1 MSCFLPENIPQQ
13 PAALFNT
20 GPSDRNS
27 IQPRSPAMQAVRP
40 EQLRNIVITG
50 HAGSGKTMLCE
61 SLALTMGVINR
72 LGNSDDGNTISDYA
86 ADEIQRKHSLNT
98 SLIHGFWNDCKINT
112 LDTPGLLDFHG
123 DVKSAMRVAD
133 TVLIAVNASTG
144 VEVGTDSVW
153 EYTREYYK
161 PTLFVLT
168 KLDADRTSF
177 KNTIDEL
184 RDHFGHLVTP
194 IQFPAE
200 EGLGHHILI
209 DVLMMKQL
217 EFSPDKPGSM
227 KISTIPDLYLKQA
240 EELHQQLVEAVAE
253 TDEELMN
260 RFFEVGTLTEEELR
274 AGIKSALV
282 SRTLFPVFCTSPLH
296 LIGTERLLNGI
307 VNLCPS
313 PIERGPEHSVCAV
326 DETEK
331 LLQPDP
337 DGPTVAFIFKTMSE
351 PRVGEISY
359 LRVYSGHIESGHELI
374 DVQTGQIEKI
384 GQVYTML
391 GQKKNPVEK
400 LLAGDIGMVVKLKD
414 AHTND
419 TLADKGSN
427 CRITPITF
435 PEPVLASA
443 IIPVSQGDEEK
454 ISSGLHHLHEED
466 PSFAISHDIEFNQ
479 TIIKTL
485 GETHLEIIISRLQ
498 NKFNVQVETAPI
510 RIPYRETIRLS
521 AMAQGK
527 YKKQS
532 GGRGQYGDVW
542 LRLEPAERDTG
553 FIFSSEVVG
562 GVVPTRYLPAVEK
575 GVREAIAN
583 GVLAGFPVIDLKAI
597 AYDGSYHPVDSSE
610 FAFKIAAS
618 MAFKAAFDKAKPLLL
633 EPFYDLTVYAPEQYT
648 GEIVG
653 DISSRRGKILGMD
666 TDARFQ
672 VVKALIP
679 QASLASFHQ
688 SLTRLTQ
695 SRAKYT
701 YSFSHYEEA
710 PQDVM
715 QQVIAENKQH

>member
-1 MSCFLPENIPQQ
+1 
-13 PAALFNT
+13 
-20 GPSDRNS
+20 
-27 IQPRSPAMQAVRP
+27 MQAVQP
-40 EQLRNIVITG
+40 EQLRNIVVTG

-61 SLALTMGVINR
+61 SLALSMGVINR
-72 LGNSDDGNTISDYA
+72 LGNIDDGNTLSDYS

-98 SLIHGFWNDCKINT
+98 SILHGFWNDHKINII
-112 LDTPGLLDFHG
+112 DTPGLVDFHG

-133 TVLIAVNASTG
+133 TVLIAVNAATG

-153 EYTREYYK
+153 EYTQEYYK
-161 PTLFVLT
+161 PTMFVLT

-177 KNTIDEL
+177 SNSLEEL
-184 RDHFGHLVTP
+184 REHFGHLVTP

-200 EGLGHHILI
+200 EGLGHHILV
-209 DVLMMKQL
+209 DVLLMKQL
-217 EFSPDKPGSM
+217 EFNPDKPGNMTVSD
-227 KISTIPDLYLKQA
+227 IPAVHLKRA
-240 EELHQQLVEAVAE
+240 EEFHQQLIEAVAE

-260 RFFEVGTLTEEELR
+260 RFFEVGTLTEDELR
-274 AGIKSALV
+274 SGIKSALLT
-282 SRTLFPVFCTSPLH
+282 RTFFPVFCSSPLH

-313 PIERGPEHSVCAV
+313 PIERGPEHSLCTI
-326 DETEK
+326 DDTEN
-331 LLQPDP
+331 LLEPDP

-351 PRVGEISY
+351 PRVGEVSY
-359 LRVYSGHIESGHELI
+359 LRVYSGHIETGHELI
-374 DVQTGQIEKI
+374 DVQTGQLEKI
-384 GQVYTML
+384 GQVYTVL
-391 GQKKNPVEK
+391 GQKKLPVEK

-419 TLADKGSN
+419 TLTDKGKN
-427 CRITPITF
+427 CRISPIVF
-435 PEPVLASA
+435 PQPVFASA
-443 IIPVSQGDEEK
+443 IIPVTQGDEEK
-454 ISSGLHHLHEED
+454 ISAGLHHLHEED
-466 PSFAISHDIEFNQ
+466 PSFAIIHDVEFNQ

-485 GETHLEIIISRLQ
+485 GETHLDIIISRLQ

-510 RIPYRETIRLS
+510 KIPYRETIRVAATS
-521 AMAQGK
+521 QGK

-542 LRLEPAERDTG
+542 LRLEPKERDSG
-553 FIFSSEVVG
+553 FEFTSEVVG

-575 GVREAIAN
+575 GVRESIST
-583 GVLAGFPVIDLKAI
+583 GILAGFPVIDLKAV
-597 AYDGSYHPVDSSE
+597 AYDGSFHPVDSSE

-618 MAFKAAFDKAKPLLL
+618 MAFKSAFEKARPLLL
-633 EPFYDLTVYAPEQYT
+633 EPFYSLEVYAPEQYT

-653 DISSRRGKILGMD
+653 EISSRRGKIIGMD

-672 VVKALIP
+672 IVKALIP
-679 QASLASFHQ
+679 QASLSSFHH

-710 PQDVM
+710 PQEIM
-715 QQVIAENKQH
+715 QEIIAENRQH

>member
-1 MSCFLPENIPQQ
+1 
-13 PAALFNT
+13 
-20 GPSDRNS
+20 
-27 IQPRSPAMQAVRP
+27 MQAVQP

-61 SLALTMGVINR
+61 SLALSMGVINR
-72 LGNSDDGNTISDYA
+72 LGSIDDGNTLSDYSS
-86 ADEIQRKHSLNT
+86 DEIQRKHSLNT
-98 SLIHGFWNDCKINT
+98 SLLHGFWNDRKINII
-112 LDTPGLLDFHG
+112 DTPGLLDFHG

-133 TVLIAVNASTG
+133 TVLITVNASTG

-161 PTLFVLT
+161 PTMFVLT

-177 KNTIDEL
+177 SNTVEEL

-209 DVLMMKQL
+209 DVLLMKQL

-227 KISTIPDLYLKQA
+227 TVSDIPDLYLKRA

-260 RFFEVGTLTEEELR
+260 RYFEIGNLTEDELR
-274 AGIKSALV
+274 AGIKSALLT
-282 SRTLFPVFCTSPLH
+282 RTFFPVFCTSPLH

-313 PIERGPEHSVCAV
+313 PLERGPEHSLCSV
-326 DETEK
+326 DATEK
-331 LLQPDP
+331 LLDPDP
-337 DGPTVAFIFKTMSE
+337 EGPTIAFIFKTMSE

-359 LRVYSGHIESGHELI
+359 LRVYSGHIETGHELI
-374 DVQTGQIEKI
+374 DVQTGQLEKL

-391 GQKKNPVEK
+391 GQKKIPAEK

-427 CRITPITF
+427 CRISPIVF
-435 PEPVLASA
+435 PEPVFASA
-443 IIPVSQGDEEK
+443 IIPVTQGDEEK
-454 ISSGLHHLHEED
+454 ISIGLHHLHEED
-466 PSFAISHDIEFNQ
+466 PSFAIDHDVEFNQ
-479 TIIKTL
+479 TIIRTL
-485 GETHLEIIISRLQ
+485 GETHLEIVISRLQ

-510 RIPYRETIRLS
+510 KIPYRETIRL
-521 AMAQGK
+521 AATAQGK

-542 LRLEPAERDTG
+542 LRVEPSAKDKG
-553 FIFSSEVVG
+553 FEFSSEVVG

-575 GVREAIAN
+575 GIRESIAN
-583 GVLAGFPVIDLKAI
+583 GVLAGFPVIDLKAV

-618 MAFKAAFDKAKPLLL
+618 MAFKSAVEKAKPLLL
-633 EPFYDLTVYAPEQYT
+633 EPFYNLTVYAPEQYT

-653 DISSRRGKILGMD
+653 EISSRRGKILGMD
-666 TDARFQ
+666 TYARFQ
-672 VVKALIP
+672 VIKALIP
-679 QASLASFHQ
+679 QASLSSFHQ

-695 SRAKYT
+695 SRAKYS

-710 PQDVM
+710 PQDIM

>member
-1 MSCFLPENIPQQ
+1 
-13 PAALFNT
+13 
-20 GPSDRNS
+20 
-27 IQPRSPAMQAVRP
+27 MQAFQP

-50 HAGSGKTMLCE
+50 HTGSGKTMLCE
-61 SLALTMGVINR
+61 SLALVMGVINR
-72 LGNSDDGNTISDYA
+72 PGSIDDGNTLSDYA

-98 SLIHGFWNDCKINT
+98 SLLHGSWRDCKINAI
-112 LDTPGLLDFHG
+112 DTPGLLDFHG

-133 TVLIAVNASTG
+133 TVLITVNASTG

-161 PTLFVLT
+161 PTMFVLT

-177 KNTIDEL
+177 NNTIEEL
-184 RDHFGHLVTP
+184 RNHFGPLITP

-217 EFSPDKPGSM
+217 EFNTDNSGSM
-227 KISTIPDLYLKQA
+227 TVSDIPDLYLKRA
-240 EELHQQLVEAVAE
+240 EDLHQQLVETVAE

-274 AGIKSALV
+274 TGIKSALV
-282 SRTLFPVFCTSPLH
+282 TRTLFPVFCASPLH
-296 LIGTERLLNGI
+296 LVGTERLLNGI

-313 PIERGPEHSVCAV
+313 PIERGPEHSLCTA

-331 LLQPDP
+331 LLDPIP

-359 LRVYSGHIESGHELI
+359 LRVYSGHIETGHELI
-374 DVQTGQIEKI
+374 DVQTGQAEKI

-391 GQKKNPVEK
+391 GQKKIPVEK

-419 TLADKGSN
+419 TLADKGTN
-427 CRITPITF
+427 CRISPIKF
-435 PEPVLASA
+435 PEPVFASA
-443 IIPVSQGDEEK
+443 IIPAAQGDEEK
-454 ISSGLHHLHEED
+454 ISAGLHHLHEED
-466 PSFAISHDIEFNQ
+466 PSFAVSHDVEFNQ

-510 RIPYRETIRLS
+510 KIPYRETIRMS
-521 AMAQGK
+521 ASAQGK

-542 LRLEPAERDTG
+542 VRLEPAERDSG
-553 FIFSSEVVG
+553 FEFSSAVVG

-575 GVREAIAN
+575 GIRESISS
-583 GVLAGFPVIDLKAI
+583 GVLAGFPIIDIKAI

-618 MAFKAAFDKAKPLLL
+618 MAFKSAFEKAKPLLL
-633 EPFYDLTVYAPEQYT
+633 EPLYNLTVHAPEQYT

-653 DISSRRGKILGMD
+653 EISSRRGKIIGMD

-672 VVKALIP
+672 VVKALVP

-695 SRAKYT
+695 SRSKYA

-710 PQDVM
+710 PQDIM
-715 QQVIAENKQH
+715 QQVIDENKHH

>member
-1 MSCFLPENIPQQ
+1 
-13 PAALFNT
+13 
-20 GPSDRNS
+20 
-27 IQPRSPAMQAVRP
+27 MQAVRP

-72 LGNSDDGNTISDYA
+72 LGSIDDGNTLSDYA

-112 LDTPGLLDFHG
+112 IDTPGLLDFHG

-133 TVLIAVNASTG
+133 TVIIAVNASTG

-153 EYTREYYK
+153 EHTQEYYK
-161 PTLFVLT
+161 PTMFVLT

-177 KNTIDEL
+177 NSTIDEL

-217 EFSPDKPGSM
+217 EFSPDTPGSM
-227 KISTIPDLYLKQA
+227 KVSAIPDLYLKRA
-240 EELHQQLVEAVAE
+240 EELHQQLVETVAE

-274 AGIKSALV
+274 TGIKSALLT
-282 SRTLFPVFCTSPLH
+282 RTFFPVFCTSPLH

-313 PIERGPEHSVCAV
+313 PMERGPEHSTCSV
-326 DETEK
+326 DETDK

-359 LRVYSGHIESGHELI
+359 LRVYSGHIETGHELI

-391 GQKKNPVEK
+391 GQKKTPVEK

-419 TLADKGSN
+419 TLADKGTN
-427 CRITPITF
+427 CRITPIAF
-435 PEPVLASA
+435 PEPVFASA
-443 IIPVSQGDEEK
+443 IIPVTQGDEEK

-466 PSFAISHDIEFNQ
+466 PSFSIAHDIEFNQ

-510 RIPYRETIRLS
+510 KIPYRETIRLS
-521 AMAQGK
+521 ASAQGK

-542 LRLEPAERDTG
+542 LRLEPAERDSG
-553 FIFSSEVVG
+553 FMFSSEVVG
-562 GVVPTRYLPAVEK
+562 GVVPTRYIPAVEK
-575 GVREAIAN
+575 GVRESISA
-583 GVLAGFPVIDLKAI
+583 GVLAGFPVIDLKAV

-618 MAFKAAFDKAKPLLL
+618 MAFKSAFEKAKPLLL
-633 EPFYDLTVYAPEQYT
+633 EPFYNLTVQAPEQYT

-679 QASLASFHQ
+679 QASLASFHH

-695 SRAKYT
+695 SRAKYS
-701 YSFSHYEEA
+701 YCFSHYEEA
-710 PQDVM
+710 PQDIM
-715 QQVIAENKQH
+715 QQVIAENRQH